1 MLGRSCYRAGT
12 RALRSALTRL
22 DLARAR
28 SGRLIGAFSQCGELL
43 SPHSELFA
51 DLGSYGD
58 LRQLAPSLGLLSK
71 EAGIGHRRI
80 PAAVLFNNYQH
91 PAAAFV
97 FALKPRSDAPA
108 GEPADDT
115 RLQAKRFQERPMQ
128 FRRRRC
134 RRSGTL
140 AFSSRYLSGG
150 APTVHVTRSSGAE

>member
-58 LRQLAPSLGLLSK
+58 LRQLAPSLSLLSK

-80 PAAVLFNNYQH
+80 ATAVLFNNYQH
-91 PAAAFV
+91 QPPAFV
-97 FALKPRSDAPA
+97 FALNPRSPSPD

-115 RLQAKRFQERPMQ
+115 RLQAKRLHE
-128 FRRRRC
+128 
-134 RRSGTL
+134 
-140 AFSSRYLSGG
+140 
-150 APTVHVTRSSGAE
+150 

>member
-58 LRQLAPSLGLLSK
+58 LRQLAPSLGLLERSW
-71 EAGIGHRRI
+71 HRASSDSGSRI
-80 PAAVLFNNYQH
+80 VHNYQH

-97 FALKPRSDAPA
+97 FALKP
-108 GEPADDT
+108 
-115 RLQAKRFQERPMQ
+115 M
-128 FRRRRC
+128 
-134 RRSGTL
+134 
-140 AFSSRYLSGG
+140 
-150 APTVHVTRSSGAE
+150 

>member
-28 SGRLIGAFSQCGELL
+28 SGRFIGAFSQCGELL

-51 DLGSYGD
+51 DLGSYGG

-80 PAAVLFNNYQH
+80 AAAVLFNNYQH

-97 FALKPRSDAPA
+97 FALNPGRTRPRASP
-108 GEPADDT
+108 PMT
-115 RLQAKRFQERPMQ
+115 R
-128 FRRRRC
+128 
-134 RRSGTL
+134 G
-140 AFSSRYLSGG
+140 
-150 APTVHVTRSSGAE
+150 